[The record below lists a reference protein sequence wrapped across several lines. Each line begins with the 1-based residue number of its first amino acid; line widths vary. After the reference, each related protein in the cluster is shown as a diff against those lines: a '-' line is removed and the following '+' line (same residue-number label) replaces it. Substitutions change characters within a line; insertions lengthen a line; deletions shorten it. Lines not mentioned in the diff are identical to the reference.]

1 MPILHTLADSILDI
15 EISRPEKRNTL
26 DRDMLETLAELF
38 LAADKDAAV
47 RAVFL
52 HAQPGIFSAGEDID
66 KGDDEAAERMLRA
79 LEGCSKPV
87 VACVE
92 GPAVGLAVA
101 MLYACDLVYASD
113 SALFSLPFTAL
124 GLTPRYGVT
133 LLVAQNAGIR
143 KAAQKL
149 LLSEPISAT
158 EAFAMNLVNGV
169 FPAEDVRKQ
178 AAGRAIRLAGLSP
191 VAVQQTKSVL
201 RAVLAERLEE
211 VRQSEE
217 AAYGKAA
224 ASSYAREAKEAFL
237 QGRKPDFSKAS
248 EA

>member
-1 MPILHTLADSILDI
+1 MPIIHNLADSILDI
-15 EISRPEKRNTL
+15 EISRPEKRNSL
-26 DRDMLETLAELF
+26 DRDMLDSLAELF
-38 LAADKDAAV
+38 IAADRDDAV

-52 HAQPGIFSAGEDID
+52 HAQPGIFSAGEDIAH
-66 KGDDEAAERMLRA
+66 GDDAAADRMLSA
-79 LEGCSKPV
+79 LVACSKPV

-133 LLVAQNAGIR
+133 LLAAQNGGIR

-149 LLSEPISAT
+149 LLSEPISAN

-169 FPAEDVRKQ
+169 FPADQVRKQ
-178 AAGRAIRLAGLSP
+178 SAGRAIRLAGLSP

-201 RAVLAERLEE
+201 RAVLARQLED
-211 VRQSEE
+211 VRQIEDE
-217 AAYGKAA
+217 AHAR
-224 ASSYAREAKEAFL
+224 ASASPYAKEARAAFL
-237 QGRKPDFSKAS
+237 EGRKPDFSKAS
-248 EA
+248 EE